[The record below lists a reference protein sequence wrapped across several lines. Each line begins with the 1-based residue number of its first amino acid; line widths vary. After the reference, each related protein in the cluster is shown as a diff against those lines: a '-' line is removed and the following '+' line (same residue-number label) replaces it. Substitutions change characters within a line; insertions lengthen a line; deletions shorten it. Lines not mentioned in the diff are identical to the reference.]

1 MYCYLLLQANTFQC
15 VLATDGYESY
25 VIFLY
30 AHKRMQWSIS
40 DFDRLHAVAGISAGD
55 GINFNTIPES
65 QTAEIINVDETSNV
79 GIPGVWMFQAGKSM
93 LPVGML
99 LLKSKVQNICGTK
112 LFRFSWFVSYPQ
124 MFFCELS
131 VEQYIHIQVIGNCC
145 EFFLSSNANEGI

>member
-1 MYCYLLLQANTFQC
+1 MLLQTNTFQC

-65 QTAEIINVDETSNV
+65 QTSDIINISETSNV
-79 GIPGVWMFQAGKSM
+79 GIPGVWIFQAGKSM
-93 LPVGML
+93 LPELMSL
-99 LLKSKVQNICGTK
+99 PFQN
-112 LFRFSWFVSYPQ
+112 
-124 MFFCELS
+124 
-131 VEQYIHIQVIGNCC
+131 
-145 EFFLSSNANEGI
+145 

>member
-1 MYCYLLLQANTFQC
+1 MLLQTNTFQC

-30 AHKRMQWSIS
+30 AHEEIQWS
-40 DFDRLHAVAGISAGD
+40 FDQFTRFHALAGISAGD

-65 QTAEIINVDETSNV
+65 QTADITNIDKTSNV

-99 LLKSKVQNICGTK
+99 LSLK
-112 LFRFSWFVSYPQ
+112 
-124 MFFCELS
+124 
-131 VEQYIHIQVIGNCC
+131 
-145 EFFLSSNANEGI
+145 